1 VEALVKVFAIRA
13 FFLDLSFLNAFSYTY
28 IYSNKNFLKIQQYCL
43 YNGENNGGF
52 RFTHT
57 FN

>member
-1 VEALVKVFAIRA
+1 MEALKQVFPIRA
-13 FFLDLSFLNAFSYTY
+13 LLPDLSFLNAFSYTY
-28 IYSNKNFLKIQQYCL
+28 IYRNKNFLTIQQYCL

-57 FN
+57 IN